1 MNRQAKVVIFLSCV
15 IVLSLFNLPV
25 LGAEVELQVGS
36 VAGNVP
42 FSAVTSAE
50 DQKYLG
56 LGNPGA
62 FTLKDIKAPYVLA
75 EVFSTTCPHCMQQA
89 PVLNNLYN
97 LVQKDAKMKDQLK
110 LVSVGQGNDDT
121 AVKMWKVFHKV
132 PFPVLSD
139 PDQKLGKALKI
150 PGTPVTVVLDKKGKV
165 VWAHIG
171 AFESAD
177 EALKGIKAALK

>member
-1 MNRQAKVVIFLSCV
+1 MNRQAKVVILLSCV
-15 IVLSLFNLPV
+15 ALLFLHYTSAQ
-25 LGAEVELQVGS
+25 GAEAEPKVGY

-42 FSAVTSAE
+42 FSAPTSAE

-56 LGNPGA
+56 LGKPGA

-75 EVFSTTCPHCMQQA
+75 ESFSTTCPHCMHQA
-89 PVLNNLYN
+89 PILNNLYN
-97 LVQKDAKMKDQLK
+97 LVQKDAKLK
-110 LVSVGQGNDDT
+110 EKLKFVSVGQGNDDT
-121 AVKMWKVFHKV
+121 AVKMWKIFHKV

-139 PDQKLGKALKI
+139 PERKLGKALNFS
-150 PGTPVTVVLDKKGKV
+150 PFPVTVVLDKNGKV

-171 AFESAD
+171 AFESAE